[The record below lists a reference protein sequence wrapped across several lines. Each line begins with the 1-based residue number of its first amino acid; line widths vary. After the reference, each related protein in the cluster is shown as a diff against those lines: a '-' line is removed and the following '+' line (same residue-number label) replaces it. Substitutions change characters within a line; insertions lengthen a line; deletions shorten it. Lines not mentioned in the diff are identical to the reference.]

1 MPKKTRLRALLAKDE
16 SSYGTDPTAS
26 GAQNAI
32 LCTEL
37 SIEPIQSD
45 EVSRDLIRSYL
56 GNYDTLLANTR
67 AQVTITV
74 EMAGSGANT
83 KDVPPQYAPLLKSC
97 GLNQTIASGTS
108 VTYAPVSSTF
118 ASCTIV
124 YNADGI
130 QHKLT
135 GCRGTFS
142 INAEVG
148 SIPTITFVMTGLY
161 NAPTDT
167 AMPTCT
173 FQKQADPLVFKQGN
187 TSAFSFQGYS
197 AALNSFTFDM
207 NNEIT
212 YRELVGGTKEVLLNN
227 RAPSGTVQI
236 ENISL
241 ATKNYFTNA
250 TDNISG
256 TNTFLHGTANGNKVT
271 VSMPK
276 ANITA
281 PAYASVDEIDMLDL
295 AYTAVPNSGND
306 EVSLVFA

>member
-16 SSYGTDPTAS
+16 ASYGTDPTPTGSA
-26 GAQNAI
+26 NAI

-56 GNYDTLLANTR
+56 GNYDTLLANSR

-74 EMAGSGANT
+74 EMSGSGVKGTA
-83 KDVPPQYAPLLKSC
+83 PQISPLLTSC
-97 GLNQTIASGTS
+97 GLSETTSSGVS
-108 VTYAPVSSTF
+108 VTYVPISSGF
-118 ASCTIV
+118 DSCTIV

-135 GCRGTFS
+135 GCRGTYS
-142 INAEVG
+142 ISCEVG

-167 AMPTCT
+167 TMPTCT
-173 FQKQADPLVFKQGN
+173 FQNQADPLVFKQGN
-187 TSAFSFQGYS
+187 TSGFQFQGYS
-197 AALNSFTFDM
+197 AALNSFSFEM
-207 NNEIT
+207 NNEIV
-212 YRELVGGTKEVLLNN
+212 YRELVGGTKEVVLNN

-236 ENISL
+236 ENIPL
-241 ATKNYFTNA
+241 ATKNYFTAA
-250 TDNISG
+250 TSNLSG
-256 TNTFLHGTANGNKVT
+256 NNTFQHGQSDGNKVT

-281 PAYASVDEIDMLDL
+281 PAYSSVDDIDMLDL
-295 AYTAVPNSGND
+295 AYTAVPDTGND

>member
-16 SSYGTDPTAS
+16 ASYGTDPTPTGSA
-26 GAQNAI
+26 NAI

-56 GNYDTLLANTR
+56 GNYDTLLANSR

-74 EMAGSGANT
+74 EMSGSGAKGT
-83 KDVPPQYAPLLKSC
+83 PPQISPLLTSC
-97 GLNQTIASGTS
+97 GLSETTSSGVS
-108 VTYAPVSSTF
+108 VTYVPISSGF
-118 ASCTIV
+118 DSCTIV

-135 GCRGTFS
+135 GCRGTYS
-142 INAEVG
+142 ISCEVG

-167 AMPTCT
+167 TMPTCT
-173 FQKQADPLVFKQGN
+173 FQNQADPLVFKQGN
-187 TSAFSFQGYS
+187 TSGFQFQGYS
-197 AALNSFTFDM
+197 AALNSFSFEM
-207 NNEIT
+207 NNEIV
-212 YRELVGGTKEVLLNN
+212 YRELVGGTKEVVLNN

-236 ENISL
+236 ENIPL
-241 ATKNYFTNA
+241 ATKNYFTSA
-250 TDNISG
+250 TSNLSG
-256 TNTFLHGTANGNKVT
+256 NNTFQHGQSDGNKVT

-281 PAYASVDEIDMLDL
+281 PAYSSVDDIDMLDL
-295 AYTAVPNSGND
+295 AYTAVPNNGND

>member
-16 SSYGTDPTAS
+16 STYGSDPTAS

-37 SIEPIQSD
+37 SIEPVQSD

-74 EMAGSGANT
+74 ELAGSET
-83 KDVPPQYAPLLKSC
+83 KGVAPQIAPLLTSC
-97 GLNQTIASGTS
+97 GLSQTVAAGTS
-108 VTYAPVSSTF
+108 VTYAPVSSNF
-118 ASCTIV
+118 DSCTIV

-142 INAEVG
+142 LNAEVG

-167 AMPTCT
+167 TMPTCT

-187 TSAFSFQGYS
+187 TSGFEFQGYS
-197 AALNSFTFDM
+197 AALNTFSFEM
-207 NNEIT
+207 NNEIV
-212 YRELVGGTKEVLLNN
+212 YRELVDGTKEVILNN

-236 ENISL
+236 ENIPL
-241 ATKNYFTNA
+241 ATKNYFTAA
-250 TDNISG
+250 TSNLSG
-256 TNTFLHGTANGNKVT
+256 NNTFQHGQDDGNKVT

-281 PAYASVDEIDMLDL
+281 PAYASVDDIDMLDL

>member
-16 SSYGTDPTAS
+16 SSYGSDPTATGS
-26 GAQNAI
+26 ANAI
-32 LCTEL
+32 LCSEL

-45 EVSRDLIRSYL
+45 EVTRDLVRSYI

-74 EMAGSGANT
+74 EMAGSGAAT

-97 GLNQTIASGTS
+97 GLSQTISSNTN
-108 VTYAPVSSTF
+108 VTYLPVSSSF

-142 INAEVG
+142 INCEVG

-167 AMPTCT
+167 TMPTCT
-173 FQKQADPLVFKQGN
+173 FQNQADPLVFKDGN
-187 TSAFSFQGYS
+187 TSAFQFQSYAG
-197 AALNSFTFDM
+197 ALNTFSFDM
-207 NNEIT
+207 NNEIV
-212 YRELVGGTKEVLLNN
+212 YRELVGGTKEVVINN
-227 RAPSGTVQI
+227 RTPSGSVQI
-236 ENISL
+236 ENPPL

-250 TDNISG
+250 TSNVSG
-256 TNTFLHGTANGNKVT
+256 NNTFLHGTANGNKF
-271 VSMPK
+271 SLLMSK

-281 PAYASVDEIDMLDL
+281 PAYSSVDDIDMLDL
-295 AYTAVPNSGND
+295 AYTAVPTSGND
-306 EVSLVFA
+306 EISIVYA

>member
-16 SSYGTDPTAS
+16 STYGSDPTATGS
-26 GAQNAI
+26 ANAI

-45 EVSRDLIRSYL
+45 EVSRELIRSYL

-74 EMAGSGANT
+74 ELSGSGSKGTA
-83 KDVPPQYAPLLKSC
+83 PQYAPLFTSC
-97 GLNQTIASGTS
+97 GLSQTVASGTS
-108 VTYAPVSSTF
+108 VTYAPVSTGF
-118 ASCTIV
+118 DSCTIV

-135 GCRGTFS
+135 GCRGTYS
-142 INAEVG
+142 LSCDVG

-161 NAPTDT
+161 NAPTDVT
-167 AMPTCT
+167 MPTCT
-173 FQKQADPLVFKQGN
+173 FQNQADPVVFKQGN
-187 TSAFSFQGYS
+187 TSAFQFQGF
-197 AALNSFTFDM
+197 AGALQSFNFDM
-207 NNEIT
+207 NNEIV
-212 YRELVGGTKEVLLNN
+212 YRELVGGTKEVILNN
-227 RAPSGTVQI
+227 RAPAGTVQI
-236 ENISL
+236 ENVALS
-241 ATKNYFTNA
+241 AKNYFTNA
-250 TDNISG
+250 TSNISG
-256 TNTFLHGTANGNKVT
+256 NNTFQHGQSDGNKVT
-271 VSMPK
+271 VTMPK

-281 PAYASVDEIDMLDL
+281 PAYASVDDIDMLDL

>member
-16 SSYGTDPTAS
+16 STYGSDPTATGS
-26 GAQNAI
+26 ANAI

-45 EVSRDLIRSYL
+45 EVSRELIRSYL

-74 EMAGSGANT
+74 ELSGSGSKGTA
-83 KDVPPQYAPLLKSC
+83 PQYAPLFTSC
-97 GLNQTIASGTS
+97 GLSQTVASGTS
-108 VTYAPVSSTF
+108 VTYAPVSTGF
-118 ASCTIV
+118 DSCTIV

-135 GCRGTFS
+135 GCRGTYS
-142 INAEVG
+142 LSCEVG

-161 NAPTDT
+161 NAPTDVT
-167 AMPTCT
+167 MPTCT
-173 FQKQADPLVFKQGN
+173 FQNQADPVVFKQGN
-187 TSAFSFQGYS
+187 TSAFQFQGF
-197 AALNSFTFDM
+197 AGALQSFNFDM
-207 NNEIT
+207 NNEIV
-212 YRELVGGTKEVLLNN
+212 YRELVGGTKEVMINN
-227 RAPSGTVQI
+227 LAPSGTVQI
-236 ENISL
+236 ENVALS
-241 ATKNYFTNA
+241 AKNYFTNA
-250 TDNISG
+250 TSNISG
-256 TNTFLHGTANGNKVT
+256 NNTFQHGQSDGNKVT
-271 VSMPK
+271 VTMPK

-281 PAYASVDEIDMLDL
+281 PAYSSVDDIDMLDL

>member
-16 SSYGTDPTAS
+16 STYGSDPTAS

-37 SIEPIQSD
+37 SIEPVQSD

-74 EMAGSGANT
+74 EMAGSKT
-83 KDVPPQYAPLLKSC
+83 KGVAPQIAPLLTSC
-97 GLNQTIASGTS
+97 GLSETVASGTS
-108 VTYAPVSSTF
+108 VTYAPVSSNF
-118 ASCTIV
+118 DSCTIV

-142 INAEVG
+142 LNAEVG

-187 TSAFSFQGYS
+187 TSGFQFQGYS
-197 AALNSFTFDM
+197 AALNTFSFEM
-207 NNEIT
+207 NNEIV
-212 YRELVGGTKEVLLNN
+212 YRELVGGTKEVILNN
-227 RAPSGTVQI
+227 RAPSGSVQI
-236 ENISL
+236 ENIPL
-241 ATKNYFTNA
+241 ATKNYFTAA
-250 TDNISG
+250 TSNLSG
-256 TNTFLHGTANGNKVT
+256 NNTFQHGQDDGNKVT

-281 PAYASVDEIDMLDL
+281 PAYASVDDIDMLDL

>member
-16 SSYGTDPTAS
+16 ASYGTDPTATGS
-26 GAQNAI
+26 ANAI

-45 EVSRDLIRSYL
+45 EVTRDLIRSYL

-74 EMAGSGANT
+74 EMAGSGAAGT
-83 KDVPPQYAPLLKSC
+83 KPHYSPLLTSC
-97 GLNQTIASGTS
+97 GMSETISAGTS
-108 VTYAPVSSTF
+108 VKYLPISSGF
-118 ASCTIV
+118 DSCTIV

-142 INAEVG
+142 VNAEVG

-167 AMPTCT
+167 TMPTCT
-173 FQKQADPLVFKQGN
+173 FQNQATPLVFKQGN
-187 TSAFSFQGYS
+187 TSSFQFQSYA
-197 AALNSFTFDM
+197 AALNSFTFDL
-207 NNEIT
+207 NNEIA
-212 YRELVGGTKEVLLNN
+212 YRELVGGTAEVLLNN
-227 RAPSGTVQI
+227 RAPAGTVQI

-241 ATKNYFTNA
+241 ATKNYFTAA
-250 TDNISG
+250 TSNLSG
-256 TNTFLHGTANGNKVT
+256 NNTFLHGTAAGNKVKIT
-271 VSMPK
+271 MPK

-281 PAYASVDEIDMLDL
+281 PAYASVDDIDMLDL
-295 AYTAVPNSGND
+295 AYTAVPNAGND
-306 EVSLVFA
+306 EVELLYT

>member
-16 SSYGTDPTAS
+16 ASYGTDPTPTGSA
-26 GAQNAI
+26 NAI

-56 GNYDTLLANTR
+56 GNYDTLLANSR

-74 EMAGSGANT
+74 EMSGSGAKGT
-83 KDVPPQYAPLLKSC
+83 APQISQLLTSC
-97 GLNQTIASGTS
+97 GLSETTSSGVS
-108 VTYAPVSSTF
+108 VTYVPISSGF
-118 ASCTIV
+118 DSCTIV

-135 GCRGTFS
+135 GCRGTYS
-142 INAEVG
+142 ISCEVG

-167 AMPTCT
+167 TMPTCT
-173 FQKQADPLVFKQGN
+173 FQNQADPLVFKQGN
-187 TSAFSFQGYS
+187 TSGFQFQGYS
-197 AALNSFTFDM
+197 AALNSFSFEM
-207 NNEIT
+207 NNEIV
-212 YRELVGGTKEVLLNN
+212 YRELVGGTKEVVLNN

-236 ENISL
+236 ENIPL
-241 ATKNYFTNA
+241 ATKNYFTAA
-250 TDNISG
+250 TSNLSG
-256 TNTFLHGTANGNKVT
+256 NNTFQHGQSDGNKVT

-281 PAYASVDEIDMLDL
+281 PAYSSVDDIDMLDL
-295 AYTAVPNSGND
+295 AYTAVPNNGND

>member
-16 SSYGTDPTAS
+16 ASYGTDPTAS
-26 GAQNAI
+26 GANNAV

-37 SIEPIQSD
+37 SIEPVQSD

-74 EMAGSGANT
+74 EMSGSTSKGTA
-83 KDVPPQYAPLLKSC
+83 PQIAPLLTSC
-97 GLNQTIASGTS
+97 GLSETTSSGVS
-108 VTYAPVSSTF
+108 VTYAPVSSGF
-118 ASCTIV
+118 DSCTIV

-142 INAEVG
+142 LNCEVG

-161 NAPTDT
+161 NAPTDA

-187 TSAFSFQGYS
+187 TSNFQFQSYS
-197 AALNSFTFDM
+197 AALNSFKFDM
-207 NNEIT
+207 NNEIV
-212 YRELVGGTKEVLLNN
+212 YRELVGGTKEVILNN
-227 RAPSGTVQI
+227 RAPAGTVQI

-241 ATKNYFTNA
+241 STKNYFTAA
-250 TDNISG
+250 TSNLSG
-256 TNTFLHGTANGNKVT
+256 NNTFIHGTADGNKVT
-271 VSMPK
+271 INMPK

-281 PAYASVDEIDMLDL
+281 PAYSSVDDIDMLDL
-295 AYTAVPNSGND
+295 AYTAVPNTGND
-306 EVSLVFA
+306 EVSLVFS

>member
-16 SSYGTDPTAS
+16 ASYGTDPTAS
-26 GAQNAI
+26 GANNAI

-74 EMAGSGANT
+74 EMSGSTSKGTA
-83 KDVPPQYAPLLKSC
+83 PQIAPLLTSC
-97 GLNQTIASGTS
+97 GLSETTSSGVS
-108 VTYAPVSSTF
+108 VTYAPVSSGF
-118 ASCTIV
+118 DSCTIV

-142 INAEVG
+142 LNCEVG

-161 NAPTDT
+161 NAPTDA

-187 TSAFSFQGYS
+187 TSNFQFQSYS
-197 AALNSFTFDM
+197 AALNSFKFDM
-207 NNEIT
+207 NNEIV
-212 YRELVGGTKEVLLNN
+212 YRELVGGTKEVILNN
-227 RAPSGTVQI
+227 RAPAGTVQI

-241 ATKNYFTNA
+241 STKNYFTAA
-250 TDNISG
+250 TSNLSG
-256 TNTFLHGTANGNKVT
+256 NNTFIHGTADGNKVT
-271 VSMPK
+271 INMPK

-281 PAYASVDEIDMLDL
+281 PAYSSVDDIDMLDL
-295 AYTAVPNSGND
+295 AYTAVPNTGND
-306 EVSLVFA
+306 EVSLVFS

>member
-16 SSYGTDPTAS
+16 SSYGTDPTATGS
-26 GAQNAI
+26 ANAI

-45 EVSRDLIRSYL
+45 EVTRDLIRSYL
-56 GNYDTLLANTR
+56 GNYDTLLANSR

-74 EMAGSGANT
+74 EMSGSGT
-83 KDVPPQYAPLLKSC
+83 KGNSPQYAPLLKSC
-97 GLNQTIASGTS
+97 GLSQTVASGTS
-108 VTYAPVSSTF
+108 VTYAPVSSSF
-118 ASCTIV
+118 SSCTIV

-135 GCRGTFS
+135 GCRGTYS
-142 INAEVG
+142 LNCEVG

-167 AMPTCT
+167 TMPTCS
-173 FQKQADPLVFKQGN
+173 FQNQADPVVFKQGN
-187 TSAFSFQGYS
+187 TSAFQFQSYA
-197 AALNSFTFDM
+197 AALNTFTFEM
-207 NNEIT
+207 NNEIV
-212 YRELVGGTKEVLLNN
+212 YRELVGGTKEVHLNN

-236 ENISL
+236 ENIAL
-241 ATKNYFTNA
+241 ATKNYFTAA
-250 TDNISG
+250 TSNVSG
-256 TNTFLHGTANGNKVT
+256 NNTFQHGQTDGNKVT
-271 VSMPK
+271 ITMPK

-281 PAYASVDEIDMLDL
+281 PAYASVDDIDMLDL

>member
-16 SSYGTDPTAS
+16 SSYGSDPTATGS
-26 GAQNAI
+26 ANAI

-74 EMAGSGANT
+74 ELAGSGAAGT
-83 KDVPPQYAPLLKSC
+83 KPHYAPLFTSC
-97 GLNQTIASGTS
+97 GMSETIAAGTS
-108 VTYAPVSSTF
+108 VTYAPISSGF
-118 ASCTIV
+118 DSCTIV

-148 SIPTITFVMTGLY
+148 SIPTITFTMTGLY

-167 AMPTCT
+167 TMPTCA
-173 FQKQADPLVFKQGN
+173 FQNQADPLVFKQGN
-187 TSAFSFQGYS
+187 TSSFQFQSYS
-197 AALNSFTFDM
+197 AALQSFSFDM
-207 NNEIT
+207 NNEIV
-212 YRELVGGTKEVLLNN
+212 YRELVGGTKEVVINN
-227 RAPSGTVQI
+227 RTPGGTVQI
-236 ENISL
+236 ENIALS
-241 ATKNYFTNA
+241 AKNYFTNA
-250 TDNISG
+250 TGNVSG
-256 TNTFLHGTANGNKVT
+256 NNTFLHGTAAGNKAT
-271 VSMPK
+271 INMPK

-281 PAYASVDEIDMLDL
+281 PAYTSVDDIDMLDL

-306 EVSLVFA
+306 EVSIAYT

>member
-16 SSYGTDPTAS
+16 ASYGTDPTAS
-26 GAQNAI
+26 GANNAI

-56 GNYDTLLANTR
+56 GNYDTLLANSR

-74 EMAGSGANT
+74 EMAGSTAKGTA
-83 KDVPPQYAPLLKSC
+83 PQISPLLTSC
-97 GLNQTIASGTS
+97 GLSETTSSGVS
-108 VTYAPVSSTF
+108 VTYSPISSLF
-118 ASCTIV
+118 DSCTIV

-142 INAEVG
+142 LNCEVG

-161 NAPTDT
+161 NAPTDA

-187 TSAFSFQGYS
+187 TSNFQFQSYS

-207 NNEIT
+207 NNEIV
-212 YRELVGGTKEVLLNN
+212 YRELVGGTKEVILNN
-227 RAPSGTVQI
+227 RAPAGTVQI

-241 ATKNYFTNA
+241 STKNYFTAA
-250 TDNISG
+250 TSNLSG
-256 TNTFLHGTANGNKVT
+256 NNTFIHGTADGNKVT
-271 VSMPK
+271 INMPK

-281 PAYASVDEIDMLDL
+281 PAYSSVDDIDMLDL

-306 EVSLVFA
+306 EVSLVFS

>member
-16 SSYGTDPTAS
+16 ASYGTDPTAS
-26 GAQNAI
+26 GANNAI

-37 SIEPIQSD
+37 SIEPVQSD

-74 EMAGSGANT
+74 EMSGSET
-83 KDVPPQYAPLLKSC
+83 KGVAPQIAPLLTSC
-97 GLNQTIASGTS
+97 GLSETTSSGVS
-108 VTYAPVSSTF
+108 VTYAPVSSGF
-118 ASCTIV
+118 DSCTIV

-142 INAEVG
+142 LNCEVG

-167 AMPTCT
+167 TMPTCT

-187 TSAFSFQGYS
+187 TSNFQFQGYS
-197 AALNSFTFDM
+197 AALNSFTFEM
-207 NNEIT
+207 NNEIV
-212 YRELVGGTKEVLLNN
+212 YRELVGGTKEVILNN
-227 RAPSGTVQI
+227 RAPAGSVQI
-236 ENISL
+236 ENINLS
-241 ATKNYFTNA
+241 TKNYFTAA
-250 TDNISG
+250 TSNLSG
-256 TNTFLHGTANGNKVT
+256 NNTFIHGTADGNKVT
-271 VSMPK
+271 INMPK

-281 PAYASVDEIDMLDL
+281 PAYSSVDDIDMLDL
-295 AYTAVPNSGND
+295 AYTAVPNTGND
-306 EVSLVFA
+306 EVSLVFS

>member
-16 SSYGTDPTAS
+16 STYGSDPTATGS
-26 GAQNAI
+26 ADAI

-37 SIEPIQSD
+37 SIEPVQSD

-56 GNYDTLLANTR
+56 GNYSTLLANTR

-74 EMAGSGANT
+74 ELAGSKT
-83 KDVPPQYAPLLKSC
+83 KGTAPQISPLLTSC
-97 GLNQTIASGTS
+97 GLSQTVASGTS
-108 VTYAPVSSTF
+108 VTYAPVSSGF
-118 ASCTIV
+118 DSCTIV

-142 INAEVG
+142 LSAEVG

-167 AMPTCT
+167 TMPTCT

-187 TSAFSFQGYS
+187 TSGFQFQGYS
-197 AALNSFTFDM
+197 AALNTFSFEM
-207 NNEIT
+207 NNEIV
-212 YRELVGGTKEVLLNN
+212 YRELVGGTKEVILNN

-236 ENISL
+236 ENIPL
-241 ATKNYFTNA
+241 ATKNYFTAA
-250 TDNISG
+250 TSNLSG
-256 TNTFLHGTANGNKVT
+256 NNTFQHGQSDGNKVT
-271 VSMPK
+271 VTMPN

-281 PAYASVDEIDMLDL
+281 PNYASVDDIDMLDL
-295 AYTAVPNSGND
+295 AYTAVPNTGND
-306 EVSLVFA
+306 EISLVFA

>member
-1 MPKKTRLRALLAKDE
+1 MPKRTRLRALLCKDE
-16 SSYGTDPTAS
+16 SSYGSDPSATGSA
-26 GAQNAI
+26 NAI
-32 LCTEL
+32 LATEL

-74 EMAGSGANT
+74 EMAGSGSAGT
-83 KDVPPQYAPLLKSC
+83 APNYSPLFTSC
-97 GLNQTIASGTS
+97 GMSQTIASGTS
-108 VTYAPVSSTF
+108 VTYAPVSSGF
-118 ASCTIV
+118 DSCTIV

-130 QHKLT
+130 QHKMT

-142 INAEVG
+142 ISCEVG

-161 NAPTDT
+161 NNVTDE

-173 FQKQADPLVFKQGN
+173 FQNQADPLVFKQGN
-187 TSAFSFQGYS
+187 TSAFQFQSYA
-197 AALNSFTFDM
+197 AALQSFTFDM
-207 NNEIT
+207 NNEVV
-212 YRELVGGTKEVLLNN
+212 YRELVGGTKEVQINN
-227 RAPSGTVQI
+227 RTPGGTVQI
-236 ENISL
+236 ENIAL
-241 ATKNYFTNA
+241 ATKDYFANA
-250 TDNISG
+250 INNVSG
-256 TNTFLHGTANGNKVT
+256 NNTFLHGTTAGNKFT
-271 VSMPK
+271 ITMPK

-306 EVSLVFA
+306 EVSIVLT

>member
-16 SSYGTDPTAS
+16 STYGSDPTATGS
-26 GAQNAI
+26 ADAI

-37 SIEPIQSD
+37 SIEPVQSD

-74 EMAGSGANT
+74 ELAGSKT
-83 KDVPPQYAPLLKSC
+83 KGVAPQIAPLLTSC
-97 GLNQTIASGTS
+97 GLSQTVASGTS
-108 VTYAPVSSTF
+108 VTYAPVSSGF
-118 ASCTIV
+118 DSCTIV

-142 INAEVG
+142 LNAEVG

-167 AMPTCT
+167 TMPTCT

-187 TSAFSFQGYS
+187 TSGFQFQGYS
-197 AALNSFTFDM
+197 AALNTFSFEM
-207 NNEIT
+207 NNEIV
-212 YRELVGGTKEVLLNN
+212 YRELVGGTKEVILNN

-236 ENISL
+236 ENIPL

-250 TDNISG
+250 TGNVSG
-256 TNTFLHGTANGNKVT
+256 NNTFQHGQSDGNKVT
-271 VSMPK
+271 ITMPN

-281 PAYASVDEIDMLDL
+281 PSYASVDDIDMLDL

-306 EVSLVFA
+306 EISLVFA

>member
-16 SSYGTDPTAS
+16 STYGNDPTATGS
-26 GAQNAI
+26 QNAI

-37 SIEPIQSD
+37 SIEPVQSD

-74 EMAGSGANT
+74 EMAGSETKGGA
-83 KDVPPQYAPLLKSC
+83 PQIAPLLTSC
-97 GLNQTIASGTS
+97 GLSETVASGTS
-108 VTYAPVSSTF
+108 VTYAPVSSGF
-118 ASCTIV
+118 DSCTIV

-142 INAEVG
+142 LNAEVG

-167 AMPTCT
+167 TMPTCT

-187 TSAFSFQGYS
+187 TSGFQFQGYS
-197 AALNSFTFDM
+197 AALNTFS
-207 NNEIT
+207 I
-212 YRELVGGTKEVLLNN
+212 G
-227 RAPSGTVQI
+227 
-236 ENISL
+236 ISP
-241 ATKNYFTNA
+241 F
-250 TDNISG
+250 
-256 TNTFLHGTANGNKVT
+256 
-271 VSMPK
+271 
-276 ANITA
+276 
-281 PAYASVDEIDMLDL
+281 
-295 AYTAVPNSGND
+295 
-306 EVSLVFA
+306 